1 MTSWPEINLM
11 KVTNNNNED
20 RIMIGGKNW
29 AMPSLG
35 VLTYLKNKK
44 KSISQKV
51 QIQKRVR
58 KMDFGNDSAK
68 FGGGCCEGGVGG
80 FLQPTGAGV
89 ADYSSQ
95 GARPPTH
102 RFQEHKQLIIA
113 LIIFCFP
120 IQLFRRKKLAHLDQ

>member
-1 MTSWPEINLM
+1 
-11 KVTNNNNED
+11 
-20 RIMIGGKNW
+20 MIGGKNW

-68 FGGGCCEGGVGG
+68 FGGGAVRGVWGDSYS
-80 FLQPTGAGV
+80 LQEQALLTTAAKGHG
-89 ADYSSQ
+89 
-95 GARPPTH
+95 H
-102 RFQEHKQLIIA
+102 QLTDSRSTSNW
-113 LIIFCFP
+113 L
-120 IQLFRRKKLAHLDQ
+120 